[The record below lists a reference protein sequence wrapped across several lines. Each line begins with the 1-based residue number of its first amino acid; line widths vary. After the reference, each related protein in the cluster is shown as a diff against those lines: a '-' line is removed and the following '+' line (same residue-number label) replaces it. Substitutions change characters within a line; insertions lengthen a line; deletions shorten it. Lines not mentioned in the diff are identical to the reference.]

1 MTWRCAQT
9 NTLFLST
16 DISILSLAK
25 KLNYD
30 KHTKKTCLLST
41 AYPPRKKKPYC
52 WLRCVCVYVCG
63 LSSAT
68 FSHQVGH
75 KPLPLAP
82 SNALALYVMPGLS
95 AGIQRSWKPFFLT
108 FRPAI
113 RSHNCHF
120 LYHAKKKKAN
130 DLSSKIHQRKCG
142 ALNCFAKVSPFRC
155 RFNVF
160 SYYYLYQSLCYAL
173 LTSSHLK
180 PIGKM
185 FLPRIKTSKECQ
197 FL

>member
-1 MTWRCAQT
+1 MCTDKYSVPFNRYLYTVISQKIKLWQT
-9 NTLFLST
+9 
-16 DISILSLAK
+16 
-25 KLNYD
+25 
-30 KHTKKTCLLST
+30 HKKTCLLST

-52 WLRCVCVYVCG
+52 WLRCVCVCMCVGSVLQHSHTRWGISPSLWPLPMPLPFMSCLVCLQAFSG
-63 LSSAT
+63 VGSLFFWPLDQPSGAITAT
-68 FSHQVGH
+68 FCTM
-75 KPLPLAP
+75 L
-82 SNALALYVMPGLS
+82 
-95 AGIQRSWKPFFLT
+95 
-108 FRPAI
+108 
-113 RSHNCHF
+113 
-120 LYHAKKKKAN
+120 KKKKAN

>member
-1 MTWRCAQT
+1 MT
-9 NTLFLST
+9 NTQKNVSAVNCLS
-16 DISILSLAK
+16 S
-25 KLNYD
+25 
-30 KHTKKTCLLST
+30 
-41 AYPPRKKKPYC
+41 KKKKAI
-52 WLRCVCVYVCG
+52 LLVEVCVCVYVCG

-120 LYHAKKKKAN
+120 LYHAKKKK
-130 DLSSKIHQRKCG
+130 SQR
-142 ALNCFAKVSPFRC
+142 S
-155 RFNVF
+155 
-160 SYYYLYQSLCYAL
+160 
-173 LTSSHLK
+173 
-180 PIGKM
+180 
-185 FLPRIKTSKECQ
+185 
-197 FL
+197 